1 MGKRHTPKARQ
12 YRKRQLERLGYDED
26 KIADILDYEFD
37 LLMGRY
43 PNVPLEGQK
52 YEDGGEVDPLKGLS
66 NDDKR
71 RILRIGTEMGVQNLT
86 DDEYNAFNQM
96 QSNRKRGIPNFAKPF
111 KRGGCVTSYTSN
123 SRRGAGAALRG
134 TNFKGIF

>member
-1 MGKRHTPKARQ
+1 MGKRHTPKAKQ

-37 LLMGRY
+37 LQMGRY
-43 PNVPLEGQK
+43 PDVPMEGQK

-66 NDDKR
+66 AADKR
-71 RILRIGTEMGVQNLT
+71 RILRIGTTSGVQNLYGK
-86 DDEYNAFNQM
+86 DYDAYVKLIDNQ
-96 QSNRKRGIPNFAKPF
+96 RKGIKNF

-123 SRRGAGAALRG
+123 SSRGAGAALRG
-134 TNFKGIF
+134 TNFKGVF